1 MKILIEAIPR
11 SGSTALLKALGKIY
25 NCTPLSEPWL
35 RADDH
40 ETLTH
45 DFLSFSKTNNV
56 VIKSMAS
63 QFPSDS
69 EWKDRLNIHTKFAKQ
84 FDAVICLGR
93 KNKRE
98 QIESF
103 AHAIKNNKEPHEW
116 HGKYNYKNN
125 LLDDEYKK
133 YGIDYDTHML
143 DLKSLAENLGIEI
156 IWYEDLFSG
165 DKNKVN
171 SCLKNLPKDINY
183 ESLKKYID
191 PLQKYRTV
199 SNIII

>member
-1 MKILIEAIPR
+1 MSKNPIGIFD
-11 SGSTALLKALGKIY
+11 SGIWG
-25 NCTPLSEPWL
+25 
-35 RADDH
+35 
-40 ETLTH
+40 LT
-45 DFLSFSKTNNV
+45 
-56 VIKSMAS
+56 I
-63 QFPSDS
+63 
-69 EWKDRLNIHTKFAKQ
+69 
-84 FDAVICLGR
+84 
-93 KNKRE
+93 
-98 QIESF
+98 